1 MIKPKKTLEN
11 VSSYQTDKYKIDW
24 RLKLDSNENIYG
36 ISPIVTN
43 AIKSMDFSDVSLYP
57 AYGKTIDKL
66 SEKYNVKY
74 ENILLTNGCDEAI
87 NVIINA
93 YLDKEDEI
101 LSYNPTF
108 VMPQKYAEILGAKV
122 NLIDYD
128 EKFIFKTNKIE
139 KNISDKTKIIYISTP
154 NNPTGELV
162 KASVVEVL
170 VKKYPEILFLVD
182 CTYINF
188 SYNSMFMD
196 YVDLACKYDNVVV
209 VKSFSKDFA
218 LAGLRFGFV
227 VGAFDIINNLKKVI
241 SPYSVNVIAL
251 NCAIAVL
258 NDEKTFEEI
267 KEQNYAAKNALIEG
281 LRKNNIWAYD
291 SEANFVFCNFGDYC
305 DFYYQKL
312 KNHGVIV
319 RNFPKNSKYASFLRI
334 TVPKIGGVKF
344 ILELLNKKDVLIMN
358 LDGTVFDVSKSYIQA
373 IIQTVEHFSNT
384 RISVK
389 EVMEI
394 KNRGGLNCN
403 VNTINELLRKYEKN
417 IDICEIRNI
426 YKDFLYKAV
435 SGERLIDS
443 EKLILSKDQLEQ
455 ISKKYD
461 LVIFSG
467 RTRDEINYSLNKFDI
482 ANYFYYILS
491 GDDLSADEQKP
502 NSKGIAHILKHCPH
516 NSIKSIGSS
525 VDDIIAAN
533 CAEIDT
539 IGVVSP
545 YADNNAM
552 VNNFRHLGVSYI
564 LNNIE
569 LLPSFLDDI
578 EKEDR
583 VEPVL

>member
-11 VSSYQTDKYKIDW
+11 VSPYQTDKYKIDW
-24 RLKLDSNENIYG
+24 RLKLDSNENIYS
-36 ISPIVTN
+36 ISPIVVN
-43 AIKSMDFSDVSLYP
+43 AIKNMDFSDVSLYP

-128 EKFIFKTNKIE
+128 EKFIFKTDKIE

-218 LAGLRFGFV
+218 LAGLRFGFA

-241 SPYSVNVIAL
+241 SPYSVNVVAL

-281 LRKNNIWAYD
+281 LRKNNIRVYD
-291 SEANFVFCNFGDYC
+291 SEANFVFCDFGDYC

-312 KNHGVIV
+312 KKYGVIV
-319 RNFPKNSKYASFLRI
+319 RNFSKNSEFASFLRI

-344 ILELLNKKDVLIMN
+344 ILELLNKKDILIMN
-358 LDGTVFDVSKSYIQA
+358 LDGTVFDVSNSYMEA
-373 IIQTVEHFSNT
+373 IAQ
-384 RISVK
+384 SVK
-389 EVMEI
+389 YFSGREISLKEIMEI
-394 KNRGGLNCN
+394 KNHGSLNCN
-403 VNTINELLRKYEKN
+403 IETIKALLNAYEK
-417 IDICEIRNI
+417 DADYLEITAIFKQLLFDKN
-426 YKDFLYKAV
+426 
-435 SGERLIDS
+435 GERLIDK
-443 EKLILSKDQLEQ
+443 EKIL
-455 ISKKYD
+455 ISKENLAKLAEKYD
-461 LVIFSG
+461 LVVFSG
-467 RTRDEINYSLNKFDI
+467 RTRDEIEYSLNKFDI
-482 ANYFYYILS
+482 AKYFYYIIS
-491 GDDLSADEQKP
+491 SDDLPKNALKP
-502 NSKGIAHILKHCPH
+502 SPRGVFDILKHCPYL
-516 NSIKSIGSS
+516 SVKYLGSS
-525 VDDIIAAN
+525 VDDIIASN
-533 CAEIDT
+533 NAEVET
-539 IGVVSP
+539 VGVISP
-545 YADNNAM
+545 YADNNLM
-552 VNNFRHLGVSYI
+552 INNFRHLGVNYI
-564 LNNIE
+564 LNDAKNIVT
-569 LLPSFLDDI
+569 FLEDI
-578 EKEDR
+578 EKLT
-583 VEPVL
+583 V

>member
-11 VSSYQTDKYKIDW
+11 ISSYQTDKYKIDW
-24 RLKLDSNENIYG
+24 RLKLDSNENIYS
-36 ISPIVTN
+36 ISPIVVN
-43 AIKSMDFSDVSLYP
+43 AIKNMDFSDVSLYP

-108 VMPQKYAEILGAKV
+108 VLPQKYAEILGAKV

-128 EKFIFKTNKIE
+128 EKFIFKTDKIE

-218 LAGLRFGFV
+218 LAGLRFGFA

-241 SPYSVNVIAL
+241 SPYSVNVVAL

-281 LRKNNIWAYD
+281 LRKNNIRAYD
-291 SEANFVFCNFGDYC
+291 GEANFVFCDFGDYC

-312 KNHGVIV
+312 KKHRVIV
-319 RNFPKNSKYASFLRI
+319 RNFSKNSEFASFLRI

-344 ILELLNKKDVLIMN
+344 ILELLNKKDILIMN
-358 LDGTVFDVSKSYIQA
+358 LDGTVFDVSNSYMEA
-373 IIQTVEHFSNT
+373 IAQ
-384 RISVK
+384 SVK
-389 EVMEI
+389 YFSGREISLKEIMEI
-394 KNRGGLNCN
+394 KNHGSLNCN
-403 VNTINELLRKYEKN
+403 IETIKALLNAYEK
-417 IDICEIRNI
+417 DADYLEITAIFKQLLFDKN
-426 YKDFLYKAV
+426 
-435 SGERLIDS
+435 GERLIDK
-443 EKLILSKDQLEQ
+443 EKIL
-455 ISKKYD
+455 ISKENLAKLAEKYD
-461 LVIFSG
+461 LVVFSG
-467 RTRDEINYSLNKFDI
+467 RTRDEIEYSLNKFDI
-482 ANYFYYILS
+482 AKYFYYIIS
-491 GDDLSADEQKP
+491 SDDLPKNALKP
-502 NSKGIAHILKHCPH
+502 SPRGVFDILKHCPYL
-516 NSIKSIGSS
+516 SVKYLGSS
-525 VDDIIAAN
+525 VDDIIASN
-533 CAEIDT
+533 NAEVET
-539 IGVVSP
+539 VGVISP
-545 YADNNAM
+545 YADNNLM
-552 VNNFRHLGVSYI
+552 INNFRHLGVNYI
-564 LNNIE
+564 LNDAKNIVT
-569 LLPSFLDDI
+569 FLEDI
-578 EKEDR
+578 EKLT
-583 VEPVL
+583 V

>member
-11 VSSYQTDKYKIDW
+11 VSPYQTDKYKIDW
-24 RLKLDSNENIYG
+24 RLKLDSNENIYS
-36 ISPIVTN
+36 ISPIVVN
-43 AIKSMDFSDVSLYP
+43 AIKNMDFSEVSLYP

-128 EKFIFKTNKIE
+128 EKFIFKTDKIE

-218 LAGLRFGFV
+218 LAGLRFGFA

-241 SPYSVNVIAL
+241 SPYSVNVVAL

-281 LRKNNIWAYD
+281 LRKNNIRAYD
-291 SEANFVFCNFGDYC
+291 SEANFVFCDFGDYC

-312 KNHGVIV
+312 KKHGVIV
-319 RNFPKNSKYASFLRI
+319 RNFSKNSEFASFLRI

-344 ILELLNKKDVLIMN
+344 ILELLNKKDILIMN
-358 LDGTVFDVSKSYIQA
+358 LDGTVFDVSNSYMEA
-373 IIQTVEHFSNT
+373 IAQ
-384 RISVK
+384 SVK
-389 EVMEI
+389 YFSGREISLKEIMEI
-394 KNRGGLNCN
+394 KNHGSLNCN
-403 VNTINELLRKYEKN
+403 IETIKALLNAYEK
-417 IDICEIRNI
+417 DADYLEITAIFKQLLFDKN
-426 YKDFLYKAV
+426 
-435 SGERLIDS
+435 GERLIDK
-443 EKLILSKDQLEQ
+443 EKIL
-455 ISKKYD
+455 ISKENLAKLAEKYD
-461 LVIFSG
+461 LVVFSG
-467 RTRDEINYSLNKFDI
+467 RTRDEIEYSLNKFDI
-482 ANYFYYILS
+482 AKYFYYIIS
-491 GDDLSADEQKP
+491 SDDLPKNALKP
-502 NSKGIAHILKHCPH
+502 SPRGVFDILKHCPYL
-516 NSIKSIGSS
+516 SVKYLGSS
-525 VDDIIAAN
+525 VDDIIASN
-533 CAEIDT
+533 NAEVET
-539 IGVVSP
+539 VGVISP
-545 YADNNAM
+545 YADNNLM
-552 VNNFRHLGVSYI
+552 INNFRHLGVNYI
-564 LNNIE
+564 LNDAKNIVT
-569 LLPSFLDDI
+569 FLEDI
-578 EKEDR
+578 EKLT
-583 VEPVL
+583 V

>member
-11 VSSYQTDKYKIDW
+11 VSPYQTDKYKIDW
-24 RLKLDSNENIYG
+24 RLKLDSNENIYS
-36 ISPIVTN
+36 ISPIVVN
-43 AIKSMDFSDVSLYP
+43 AIKNMDFSDVSLYP

-128 EKFIFKTNKIE
+128 EKFIFKTDKIE

-218 LAGLRFGFV
+218 LAGLRFGFA

-241 SPYSVNVIAL
+241 SPYSVNVVAL

-281 LRKNNIWAYD
+281 LRKNNIRVYD
-291 SEANFVFCNFGDYC
+291 SEANFVFCDFGDYC

-312 KNHGVIV
+312 KKHGVIV
-319 RNFPKNSKYASFLRI
+319 RNFSKNSEFASFLRI

-344 ILELLNKKDVLIMN
+344 ILELLNKKDILIMN
-358 LDGTVFDVSKSYIQA
+358 LDGTVFDVSNSYMEA
-373 IIQTVEHFSNT
+373 IAQ
-384 RISVK
+384 SVK
-389 EVMEI
+389 YFSGREISLKEIMEI
-394 KNRGGLNCN
+394 KNHGSLNCN
-403 VNTINELLRKYEKN
+403 IETIKALLNAYEK
-417 IDICEIRNI
+417 DADYLEITAIFKQLLFDKN
-426 YKDFLYKAV
+426 
-435 SGERLIDS
+435 GERLIDK
-443 EKLILSKDQLEQ
+443 EKIL
-455 ISKKYD
+455 ISKENLAKLAEKYD
-461 LVIFSG
+461 LVVFSG
-467 RTRDEINYSLNKFDI
+467 RTRDEIEYSLNKFDI
-482 ANYFYYILS
+482 AKYFYYIIS
-491 GDDLSADEQKP
+491 SDDLPKNALKP
-502 NSKGIAHILKHCPH
+502 SPRGVFDILKHCPYL
-516 NSIKSIGSS
+516 SVKYLGSS
-525 VDDIIAAN
+525 VDDIIASN
-533 CAEIDT
+533 NAEVET
-539 IGVVSP
+539 VGVISP
-545 YADNNAM
+545 YADNNLM
-552 VNNFRHLGVSYI
+552 INNFRHLGVNYI
-564 LNNIE
+564 LNDAKNIVT
-569 LLPSFLDDI
+569 FLEDI
-578 EKEDR
+578 EKLT
-583 VEPVL
+583 V

>member
-11 VSSYQTDKYKIDW
+11 ISSYQTDKYKIDW
-24 RLKLDSNENIYG
+24 RLKLDSNENIYS
-36 ISPIVTN
+36 ISPIVVN
-43 AIKSMDFSDVSLYP
+43 AIKNMDFSDVSLYP

-108 VMPQKYAEILGAKV
+108 VLPQKYAEILGAKV

-128 EKFIFKTNKIE
+128 EKFIFKTDKIE

-218 LAGLRFGFV
+218 LAGLRFGFA

-241 SPYSVNVIAL
+241 SPYSVNVVAL

-281 LRKNNIWAYD
+281 LRKNNIRAYD
-291 SEANFVFCNFGDYC
+291 GEANFVFCDFGDYC

-312 KNHGVIV
+312 KKHGVIV
-319 RNFPKNSKYASFLRI
+319 RNFSKNSEFASFLRI

-344 ILELLNKKDVLIMN
+344 ILELLNKKDILIMN
-358 LDGTVFDVSKSYIQA
+358 LDGTVFDVSNSYMEA
-373 IIQTVEHFSNT
+373 IAQ
-384 RISVK
+384 SVK
-389 EVMEI
+389 YFSGREISLKEIMEI
-394 KNRGGLNCN
+394 KNHGSLNCN
-403 VNTINELLRKYEKN
+403 IETIKALLNAYEK
-417 IDICEIRNI
+417 DADYLEITAIFKQLLFDKN
-426 YKDFLYKAV
+426 
-435 SGERLIDS
+435 GERLIDK
-443 EKLILSKDQLEQ
+443 EKIL
-455 ISKKYD
+455 ISKENLAKLAEKYD
-461 LVIFSG
+461 LVVFSG
-467 RTRDEINYSLNKFDI
+467 RTRDEIEYSLNKFDI
-482 ANYFYYILS
+482 AKYFYYIIS
-491 GDDLSADEQKP
+491 SDDLPKNALKP
-502 NSKGIAHILKHCPH
+502 SPRGVFDILKHCPYL
-516 NSIKSIGSS
+516 SVKYLGSS
-525 VDDIIAAN
+525 VDDIIASN
-533 CAEIDT
+533 NAEVET
-539 IGVVSP
+539 VGVISP
-545 YADNNAM
+545 YADNNLM
-552 VNNFRHLGVSYI
+552 INNFRHLGVNYI
-564 LNNIE
+564 LNDAKNIVT
-569 LLPSFLDDI
+569 FLEDI
-578 EKEDR
+578 EKLT
-583 VEPVL
+583 V